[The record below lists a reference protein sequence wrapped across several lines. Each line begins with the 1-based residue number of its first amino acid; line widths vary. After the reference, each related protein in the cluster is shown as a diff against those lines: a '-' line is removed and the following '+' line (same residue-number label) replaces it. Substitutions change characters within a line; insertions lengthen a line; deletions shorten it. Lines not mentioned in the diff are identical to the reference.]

1 MTKKESRFP
10 TALRLKV
17 SIAECGISKSGKL
30 TFRGRVW
37 VPSVSNLRTR
47 ILQEIHDSAIHVH
60 PGREALY
67 AIAARQFFWPGMS
80 RDIRTF
86 VENCTECRSNK
97 AWRSLRQGFLKP
109 LPIPDRIWSEV
120 SMDFITMLPISEKC
134 GNIVVVTDRLSK
146 GVIADG
152 LEDIEAETVAKW
164 FLRRYYP
171 HHFLPRAIVSDR
183 GAQFT
188 GALWKRICDTLQIQR
203 RLSTAFS
210 PETDGSTERANE
222 VVETVLRQLVDWS
235 QDNWM
240 EWLQIGV
247 GAICGRN
254 ATSTGV
260 APFFMTHGWN
270 QDLFDFDSTP
280 KSTRK
285 SPVSQADDILRKLK
299 EVREWAEAAMA
310 TAQEAQEKAT
320 NRRRTQAPQYHIGDK
335 VWLSLENIRTDRP
348 SKKLDQRYAMYT
360 VLEALGSHAYRL
372 DTPPGIHNAFH
383 TRLLRP
389 VISDPLPGQV
399 IHEPQSPGIQ
409 QGEHVEYGVEEIV
422 DQKRGRGSSDRYLV
436 RWVGYKKP
444 TWEPYDFVKD
454 IVAMD
459 RWEERLRNGYVPE
472 GLHKRGHRSR

>member
-1 MTKKESRFP
+1 
-10 TALRLKV
+10 
-17 SIAECGISKSGKL
+17 
-30 TFRGRVW
+30 
-37 VPSVSNLRTR
+37 
-47 ILQEIHDSAIHVH
+47 
-60 PGREALY
+60 
-67 AIAARQFFWPGMS
+67 
-80 RDIRTF
+80 
-86 VENCTECRSNK
+86 
-97 AWRSLRQGFLKP
+97 
-109 LPIPDRIWSEV
+109 
-120 SMDFITMLPISEKC
+120 MDFITMLPISEKC

-235 QDNWM
+235 QSNWM

-254 ATSTGV
+254 AASTGV

-270 QDLFDFDSTP
+270 QDLFEFEPTP
-280 KSTRK
+280 TSARK
-285 SPVSQADDILRKLK
+285 SPVSQADNILRKLK

-320 NRRRTQAPQYHIGDK
+320 NQRQTQA
-335 VWLSLENIRTDRP
+335 T
-348 SKKLDQRYAMYT
+348 
-360 VLEALGSHAYRL
+360 
-372 DTPPGIHNAFH
+372 
-383 TRLLRP
+383 
-389 VISDPLPGQV
+389 
-399 IHEPQSPGIQ
+399 
-409 QGEHVEYGVEEIV
+409 
-422 DQKRGRGSSDRYLV
+422 
-436 RWVGYKKP
+436 
-444 TWEPYDFVKD
+444 
-454 IVAMD
+454 
-459 RWEERLRNGYVPE
+459 
-472 GLHKRGHRSR
+472 